1 MASSDYY
8 IADNSDIEDKKLE
21 AAKNHYNMGDYN
33 SALKLYL
40 SLINANIS
48 FKLYHRIA
56 KCYYKLGDTK
66 NAEEYFKRSVELEPN
81 ENPSYQ
87 YLGNIAYKN
96 ENLNDAIYN
105 WLKVYSYK
113 PEDEN
118 ITLNLATSY
127 FSKGMKFQSVFYY
140 EKYLKYASKNA
151 DSYTAIQTS
160 IKKCNQVAEEF
171 LQKAKLEISR
181 KKYEAGIE
189 FLTFAVKNSP
199 TNFEINNLLGTIY
212 FNLNDNM
219 HSSAFLKQ
227 AFCINNRS
235 VDVIQKLIT
244 VYINL
249 GDYTASYC
257 MMKRLI
263 PFLINNQKEYLKI
276 LNMTKALEESF
287 NNMSYQGHKT
297 WGDNYYKENN
307 YHLALIEYENC
318 VLLNEDMKAELS
330 GKINEIKKFINPEET
345 LINDCITKGE
355 KYTKEGNARLANN
368 YFTRVMLLS
377 DEKSGEYKLA
387 KSKIV

>member
-1 MASSDYY
+1 MASSEYY

-21 AAKNHYNMGDYN
+21 AAKNHYKMGDYN

-48 FKLYHRIA
+48 YKLYHRIA
-56 KCYYKLGDTK
+56 KCYYKLGDIK

-96 ENLNDAIYN
+96 EDLKNAIYN
-105 WLKVYSYK
+105 WLHVFSYR

-140 EKYLKYASKNA
+140 EKYLKYASNTA
-151 DSYTAIQTS
+151 ESYSAIQAS
-160 IKKCNQVAEEF
+160 INKCGQVANEF
-171 LQKAKLEISR
+171 LQKAKLEIGR
-181 KKYEAGIE
+181 KKYEAGVE
-189 FLTFAVKNSP
+189 FLTFAVKNLP

-219 HSSAFLKQ
+219 HASAFLKQ
-227 AFCINNRS
+227 AFCINNHS
-235 VDVIQKLIT
+235 IDIMQKLVT

-249 GDYTASYC
+249 GDYTAAYC
-257 MMKRLI
+257 MMKRLL

-276 LNMTKALEESF
+276 LNMTKTLSDSF
-287 NNMSYQGHKT
+287 NKMSYQGHKT
-297 WGDNYYKENN
+297 WGDNYFNDNN

-318 VLLNEDMKAELS
+318 VLLNEELKSELS
-330 GKINEIKKFINPEET
+330 KRIEEIKRFINPEEI
-345 LINDCITKGE
+345 LIKNCMKKGE
-355 KYTKEGNARLANN
+355 KLVREGEIKLANN

>member
-140 EKYLKYASKNA
+140 EKYLKCVE
-151 DSYTAIQTS
+151 
-160 IKKCNQVAEEF
+160 KCRF
-171 LQKAKLEISR
+171 IHR
-181 KKYEAGIE
+181 
-189 FLTFAVKNSP
+189 NS
-199 TNFEINNLLGTIY
+199 N
-212 FNLNDNM
+212 
-219 HSSAFLKQ
+219 K
-227 AFCINNRS
+227 
-235 VDVIQKLIT
+235 
-244 VYINL
+244 
-249 GDYTASYC
+249 
-257 MMKRLI
+257 
-263 PFLINNQKEYLKI
+263 
-276 LNMTKALEESF
+276 
-287 NNMSYQGHKT
+287 
-297 WGDNYYKENN
+297 YKE
-307 YHLALIEYENC
+307 
-318 VLLNEDMKAELS
+318 MQS
-330 GKINEIKKFINPEET
+330 GGGRIF
-345 LINDCITKGE
+345 
-355 KYTKEGNARLANN
+355 
-368 YFTRVMLLS
+368 
-377 DEKSGEYKLA
+377 A
-387 KSKIV
+387 KSKARNFTKKIRSRY